1 MFSNF
6 LGIKKSVLPVGCI
19 RRCRVR
25 RHSLLEE
32 KIMPSGGYDIGA
44 SLATASTSG
53 ANIDSPFNVTGGGGS
68 IGIGAPAPT
77 KAQSYTHLILIVGAT
92 VIVVV
97 AMMLLIR
104 R

>member
-1 MFSNF
+1 MAA
-6 LGIKKSVLPVGCI
+6 
-19 RRCRVR
+19 
-25 RHSLLEE
+25 
-32 KIMPSGGYDIGA
+32 GYDIGA
-44 SLATASTSG
+44 SLSTAATSG
-53 ANIDSPFNVTGGGGS
+53 ANQNSPFYVTGGGGS

-77 KAQSYTHLILIVGAT
+77 KAQSYTTIILITGAV